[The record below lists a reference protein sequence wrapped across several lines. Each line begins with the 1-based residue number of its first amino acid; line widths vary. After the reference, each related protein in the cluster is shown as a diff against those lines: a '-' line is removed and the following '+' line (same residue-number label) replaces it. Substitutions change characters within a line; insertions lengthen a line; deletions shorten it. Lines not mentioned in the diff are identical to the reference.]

1 MLSPSLSHRPQ
12 NPAIGTLSRFN
23 FSLRSVR
30 SCALWLVAAKPWSMA
45 CLSLILPAFNCFCPF
60 FISPKSRISLS
71 CTSGLVTLRGGNVV
85 FSFYLKYPM
94 PPGRTKHGSG
104 YELLRSNFS
113 LGKWTIP
120 QYDYPLYGGNRRG
133 GLQQYVLSLQMEAYH
148 RQWRTMATDY
158 RFLCSTPKGWVA
170 CGALCLY
177 LIPHLYFTI

>member
-1 MLSPSLSHRPQ
+1 MCYRLRCLPDRKTPLLEPCLVSVFPCVLSALVPCGWLPQ
-12 NPAIGTLSRFN
+12 NPDL
-23 FSLRSVR
+23 L
-30 SCALWLVAAKPWSMA
+30 A
-45 CLSLILPAFNCFCPF
+45 CLSLTLPALNCFCPF

-85 FSFYLKYPM
+85 FSFYLKYLM

-113 LGKWTIP
+113 IRKLTIP

-148 RQWRTMATDY
+148 RQ
-158 RFLCSTPKGWVA
+158 
-170 CGALCLY
+170 
-177 LIPHLYFTI
+177 